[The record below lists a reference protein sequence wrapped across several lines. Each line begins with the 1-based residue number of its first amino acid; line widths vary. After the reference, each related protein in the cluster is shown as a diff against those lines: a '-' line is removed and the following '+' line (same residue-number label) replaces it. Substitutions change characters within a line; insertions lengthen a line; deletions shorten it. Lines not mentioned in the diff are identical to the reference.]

1 MIPFLFSLI
10 RNNKLNMPSVKL
22 KKGRE
27 KSFNRKHPWIFSGA
41 IDSVKD
47 INANGET
54 VEIISGDGKFL
65 GYGSYSAHSQ
75 ISVRVLSFDP
85 EDKIDR
91 GFFQKKIIDAAEFR
105 KQIIN
110 NDKTNAYRVINAES
124 DSLPGLIVDKY
135 DDYLVCQFLSAGSEF
150 WKKEIVEILNS
161 LFNPTG
167 IFERSD
173 VEVREKESLLP
184 SKGVLY
190 GKEPDELIEIIEN
203 GNKFFVD
210 INLGNKTGFYLD
222 QRDNRK
228 IIEQFSSGMEILNC
242 FSYTGGFSV
251 YAIKAGASKVIN
263 VDSTAKSLELAEK
276 NFSLNGI
283 NSSKYENINDDV
295 FKYLRK
301 LRDTNRQFDVIIL
314 DPPKFAES
322 VSQID
327 KAARGYKDIN
337 LLALKLLKKQGVLFT
352 FSCSGHIVP
361 DLFNKIIADAAADAG
376 REVHILKYL
385 TQSPDHTMLTSFPE
399 GLYLKGLI
407 CKVN

>member
-1 MIPFLFSLI
+1 
-10 RNNKLNMPSVKL
+10 MPSVKL
-22 KKGRE
+22 KKGRD

-41 IDSVKD
+41 IDSVRD
-47 INANGET
+47 VSSNGET
-54 VEIISGDGKFL
+54 VDIISGDGKLL
-65 GYGSYSAHSQ
+65 GYGSYSSHSQ
-75 ISVRVLSFDP
+75 ISVRVLSFNP
-85 EDKIDR
+85 NEKIELD
-91 GFFQKKIIDAAEFR
+91 FFQRRINDAAELR
-105 KQIIN
+105 KQII
-110 NDKTNAYRVINAES
+110 DYKTTNAFRVINAES
-124 DSLPGLIVDKY
+124 DSLPGLVVDKY
-135 DDYLVCQFLSAGSEF
+135 GNYLVCQFLSAGSEF
-150 WKKEIVEILNS
+150 WKKEIVEILVS

-173 VEVREKESLLP
+173 VEVREKEGLLP
-184 SKGVLY
+184 SKGVLF

-210 INLGNKTGFYLD
+210 INLGHKTGFYLD

-228 IIEQFSSGMEILNC
+228 FLEDFSFDKEILNC

-251 YAIKAGASKVIN
+251 YAFKTGASKVIN
-263 VDSTAKSLELAEK
+263 VDSSAESLSLAEK
-276 NFSLNGI
+276 NFSLNEI
-283 NSSKYENINDDV
+283 DPSKYENIHDDV

-301 LRDTNRQFDVIIL
+301 LRDANRQFDVIIL

-322 VSQID
+322 VSQIN

-337 LLALKLLKKQGVLFT
+337 LLALKLLKKNGVLFT

>member
-1 MIPFLFSLI
+1 
-10 RNNKLNMPSVKL
+10 MPSVKL
-22 KKGRE
+22 KKGRD

-47 INANGET
+47 VNSNGET
-54 VEIISGDGKFL
+54 VDIISGDGKFL
-65 GYGSYSAHSQ
+65 GYGSYSSHSQ
-75 ISVRVLSFDP
+75 ISVRVLSFNP
-85 EDKIDR
+85 EEKINLD
-91 GFFQKKIIDAAEFR
+91 FFQKRIKNAAEFR
-105 KQIIN
+105 KQIIT
-110 NDKTNAYRVINAES
+110 DKTTNAFRVVNAES
-124 DSLPGLIVDKY
+124 DSLPGLVVDKY
-135 DDYLVCQFLSAGSEF
+135 GDYLVCQFLSAGAEF
-150 WKKEIVEILNS
+150 WKKEIVEILIN

-173 VEVREKESLLP
+173 VEVREKEGLLP

-190 GKEPDELIEIIEN
+190 GKQPDELIEIIEN

-210 INLGNKTGFYLD
+210 VNLGHKTGFYLD

-228 IIEQFSSGMEILNC
+228 ILEQFASGKEILNC

-251 YAIKAGASKVIN
+251 YAVKAGASKVIN
-263 VDSTAKSLELAEK
+263 VDSSAESLVLAEK
-276 NFSLNGI
+276 NFFLNGI
-283 NSSKYENINDDV
+283 DSSKFENTHDDV

-337 LLALKLLKKQGVLFT
+337 LLALKLLKKNGLLFT